1 MIEELLTPAIVMA
14 IAGGLLS
21 VAMEY
26 LPWVAKGYNS
36 LEDDYQRLVMLGLI
50 AAVTFGAYGLSC
62 AGVID
67 VFLCTLTGFWNA
79 VGLFI
84 ATLIGNQ
91 SVAPLLPRA
100 WKEKKEYRLY

>member
-1 MIEELLTPAIVMA
+1 MIEELTPALILA

-21 VAMEY
+21 IALEY
-26 LPWVAKGYNS
+26 LPWVAKGYNG

-50 AAVTFGAYGLSC
+50 ALVVFGAYGLAC
-62 AGVID
+62 AKVIE
-67 VFLCTLTGFWNA
+67 VFLCTLSGFWEA

-91 SVAPLLPRA
+91 SVHRVLPKA
-100 WKEKKEYRLY
+100 WKKKREYRLY

>member
-1 MIEELLTPAIVMA
+1 MIEELTPAIVLA
-14 IAGGLLS
+14 IAGGILAI
-21 VAMEY
+21 AMEY
-26 LPWVAKGYNS
+26 LPWVAKGYNA

-50 AAVTFGAYGLSC
+50 AVVAFGAYGLSC

-79 VGLFI
+79 IGLFI

-91 SVAPLLPRA
+91 TVSKLLPRE
-100 WKEKKEYRLY
+100 WKQKKEYKLY